1 VEKSREVLGKLGSR
15 IRWVVE
21 GFCYK
26 VWVLVRGLGKGY
38 VVGGCW
44 CWSIQ
49 EVVSR
54 LFWR

>member
-1 VEKSREVLGKLGSR
+1 MEKSREVLGKLGSR